1 MNTAPIALF
10 VYNRPRHVRE
20 TVLALQKNKLAAESD
35 LFIFSDGPKHPD
47 SETAVRGVRDF
58 IKSVGGFR
66 TVNIVERDRN
76 WGLAK
81 SIIDGVTR
89 LCKEHGRVVV
99 LEDDLLVSSH
109 FLEYMNV
116 ALNKY
121 ADDSRVMQVSG
132 HMFPVELNSDS
143 DAFFLPITTT
153 WGWATWDRAWKR
165 FDSEMHGYH
174 DLLNDPALRLR
185 FDFDCGYPC
194 FEMLESVRAGKIDA
208 WGIRWYLSVFMNNG
222 LVLFPAK
229 SLVENKGFGE
239 DGTNCKSSEGGAR
252 LSQPTSQ
259 FRVGKFPEAVQASA
273 EEFDRVRKY
282 LVAAVMK
289 EGIFQRVFKRLLRAI
304 GR

>member
-99 LEDDLLVSSH
+99 LEDDLLVSHILIMHERRSNNR
-109 FLEYMNV
+109 LMIRE
-116 ALNKY
+116 
-121 ADDSRVMQVSG
+121 SQVSA
-132 HMFPVELNSDS
+132 M
-143 DAFFLPITTT
+143 
-153 WGWATWDRAWKR
+153 R
-165 FDSEMHGYH
+165 
-174 DLLNDPALRLR
+174 LLN
-185 FDFDCGYPC
+185 
-194 FEMLESVRAGKIDA
+194 
-208 WGIRWYLSVFMNNG
+208 
-222 LVLFPAK
+222 
-229 SLVENKGFGE
+229 
-239 DGTNCKSSEGGAR
+239 
-252 LSQPTSQ
+252 
-259 FRVGKFPEAVQASA
+259 
-273 EEFDRVRKY
+273 
-282 LVAAVMK
+282 
-289 EGIFQRVFKRLLRAI
+289 
-304 GR
+304 